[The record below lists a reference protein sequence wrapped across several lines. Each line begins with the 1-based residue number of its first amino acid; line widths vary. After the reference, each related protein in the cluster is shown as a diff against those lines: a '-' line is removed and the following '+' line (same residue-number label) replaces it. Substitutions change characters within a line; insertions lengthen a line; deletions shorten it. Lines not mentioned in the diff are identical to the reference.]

1 MLTLTLL
8 LAQLPPIT
16 KIGPTCPLNYYTS
29 AGYCVYNST
38 GLAPQR
44 QSIPRTS
51 PSCPL
56 GTYTNGN
63 YCSWRPSY

>member
-8 LAQLPPIT
+8 LAQLPPTT

-29 AGYCVYNST
+29 AGYCVYNNT